1 MEVIEEINGIVTVA
15 TIIPCPATQAYLND
29 CKSLAEKDK
38 KHLAEFLRDL
48 LCEINNKIIDM
59 NRKHG
64 MFTTNLKSAV
74 EITGT
79 RANSKKGKGRKI
91 KEIYKKSEI
100 KD

>member
-1 MEVIEEINGIVTVA
+1 
-15 TIIPCPATQAYLND
+15 
-29 CKSLAEKDK
+29 
-38 KHLAEFLRDL
+38 
-48 LCEINNKIIDM
+48 M

-91 KEIYKKSEI
+91 KEMNNKSGYKICGNQKI
-100 KD
+100 KNGSI